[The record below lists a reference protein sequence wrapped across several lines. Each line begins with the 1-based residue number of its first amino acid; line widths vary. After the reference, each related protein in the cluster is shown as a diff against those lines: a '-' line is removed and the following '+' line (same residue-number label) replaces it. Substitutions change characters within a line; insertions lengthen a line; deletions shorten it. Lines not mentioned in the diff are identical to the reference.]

1 MSGKQ
6 SDRIQFGPFE
16 ADLHTHELWKHGTR
30 IKLVGQPFEVLAIF
44 LARPGEL
51 VTREELRNRLWPGD
65 TFVDFN
71 HGLNAAVNR
80 LREALCDSAED
91 PRYVETLPR
100 RGYRFIAPVVN
111 PAVARDEAQ
120 LFSSVMASVIAPV
133 NSPIV
138 APIEAQ
144 DAEGRN
150 IPVVASLGSM
160 PDSTWQ
166 VERRRRRGLR
176 FSGGAFLLAFSAA
189 LTFGVAVAL
198 VKKVGPWAEAGV
210 VHAPMQRIRPLVSL
224 GDDSSD
230 PAFSPDGSR
239 VAFHRG
245 GSRPE
250 DSGIFVKTIGSDQVV
265 QLTSNPDDQ
274 CPAWSPDG
282 KTVAFARQ
290 NKEEF
295 GIYMVPAD
303 GGAEQKRNA
312 ERALTPTSA
321 SFNLNAAN
329 VRGISERR
337 LDTGGVTPRHGAI
350 AWSPDE
356 RTIAFSGGASIFL
369 LSLENSTARQL
380 TQPPPLSEDWG
391 PAFSSDGEKLLFV
404 RSSETRF
411 PEELMTISTN
421 GGEATRILSEHARIL
436 GPPQWSFDGQS
447 VIFASDRGSHP
458 SLWRVSVDAH
468 EAPVEINDSG
478 AYPAVS
484 RMGYRLAYQR
494 ITRSLSVWE
503 MDVTAPG
510 KGQHILVPST
520 SETDQGPG
528 PQLSPDGKK
537 LAFMSD
543 RSGTMEIWVSDQ
555 DGRNPIQ
562 LTAIGSAGTPR
573 WSPDGQSI
581 VFDGRG
587 RDSNSIYAASLKG
600 GAPRMLAADGVV
612 PCWSQ
617 DGKWIYFASRNSGDW
632 QVWKVAEE
640 GGALTQV
647 TTRGG
652 HAPLASLDGKYIY
665 YAKTMYAN
673 PEIWQIPVAGGEER
687 LVSALV
693 RPVTWASWKV
703 VDQGIVFAGS
713 SGTGGPVVNLFSF
726 ATRRVRQLGSL
737 TTVPFWLDA
746 TRDGNTVVF
755 DQPGWEQAQLML
767 VENFR

>member
-198 VKKVGPWAEAGV
+198 VKKVGPGAEAGV
-210 VHAPMQRIRPLVSL
+210 VHAPIQRIRPLVSL

-230 PAFSPDGSR
+230 PA
-239 VAFHRG
+239 
-245 GSRPE
+245 
-250 DSGIFVKTIGSDQVV
+250 
-265 QLTSNPDDQ
+265 L
-274 CPAWSPDG
+274 SPDG

-350 AWSPDE
+350 AWSPDG

-391 PAFSSDGEKLLFV
+391 PA
-404 RSSETRF
+404 
-411 PEELMTISTN
+411 
-421 GGEATRILSEHARIL
+421 
-436 GPPQWSFDGQS
+436 
-447 VIFASDRGSHP
+447 
-458 SLWRVSVDAH
+458 
-468 EAPVEINDSG
+468 
-478 AYPAVS
+478 
-484 RMGYRLAYQR
+484 
-494 ITRSLSVWE
+494 
-503 MDVTAPG
+503 
-510 KGQHILVPST
+510 
-520 SETDQGPG
+520 
-528 PQLSPDGKK
+528 
-537 LAFMSD
+537 
-543 RSGTMEIWVSDQ
+543 
-555 DGRNPIQ
+555 
-562 LTAIGSAGTPR
+562 
-573 WSPDGQSI
+573 
-581 VFDGRG
+581 
-587 RDSNSIYAASLKG
+587 
-600 GAPRMLAADGVV
+600 
-612 PCWSQ
+612 
-617 DGKWIYFASRNSGDW
+617 
-632 QVWKVAEE
+632 
-640 GGALTQV
+640 
-647 TTRGG
+647 
-652 HAPLASLDGKYIY
+652 
-665 YAKTMYAN
+665 
-673 PEIWQIPVAGGEER
+673 
-687 LVSALV
+687 
-693 RPVTWASWKV
+693 
-703 VDQGIVFAGS
+703 
-713 SGTGGPVVNLFSF
+713 
-726 ATRRVRQLGSL
+726 
-737 TTVPFWLDA
+737 
-746 TRDGNTVVF
+746 
-755 DQPGWEQAQLML
+755 
-767 VENFR
+767 